1 MPVKRVLSLNSIDYV
16 SNKNDDSGF
25 TSKRCR
31 KNKNLDKKQINSQSR
46 SQPQNFATTSVN
58 TNPVIPVIDVK
69 NNELMS
75 NESSNT
81 AVISTLCEKIKG
93 LEQTVQLLRDQV
105 GFLLSF
111 VGAVGVPLSSDR
123 QLAIAD
129 FITES
134 DTATA
139 DTVTR
144 GVTASIASEMSDP
157 PVNMNTIILFHLLYL
172 PLLLFHRELTD

>member
-75 NESSNT
+75 NESSNA

-93 LEQTVQLLRDQV
+93 LEQIVQLLRDQV

-123 QLAIAD
+123 QLILLVLSLKAI
-129 FITES
+129 
-134 DTATA
+134 
-139 DTVTR
+139 
-144 GVTASIASEMSDP
+144 
-157 PVNMNTIILFHLLYL
+157 L
-172 PLLLFHRELTD
+172 PLLILLLEVLLHLLHLKCLIRQLI